1 MKILMLKRVDILRNV
16 QTTGRVEEEEVW
28 GARGSPCAQSVLA
41 GLSAGLLGLQVIILE
56 AWPVFGGSFKQ
67 IKAAQNFSF

>member
-1 MKILMLKRVDILRNV
+1 
-16 QTTGRVEEEEVW
+16 VEEEEVW

-67 IKAAQNFSF
+67 IKAA